1 MIDITPG
8 EMDLVKAI
16 LKEYVPEARVIAFG
30 SRVNGTKRD
39 ISDLDLAI
47 DSARKMSIYEI
58 GRLKEAFQESTLPF
72 RVDVIDW
79 NRTSEE
85 FKAIILEKFEEIAV
99 Q

>member
-8 EMDLVKAI
+8 EMALVKAI
-16 LKEYVPEARVIAFG
+16 LKEYVPETKVIVFG

-47 DSARKMSIYEI
+47 DAGRKLSIYEL
-58 GRLKEAFQESTLPF
+58 GRIKEAFQESSLPF
-72 RVDVIDW
+72 RVDVLDW

-85 FKAIILEKFEEIAV
+85 FKAIINQQYEILLFD
-99 Q
+99 